1 MYLFSLA
8 VRDETGSLA
17 WITRDLAEHNINLRG
32 FVVDPAGMQL
42 LVTDLARTRAALDA
56 MGFLYRITEV
66 HEAELDDRPGSLS
79 QLCHDLAAQR
89 INIIMAFGVAGD
101 DCGRVYLD
109 VDVMPE
115 AAPIVAKYR
124 KRPRTS

>member
-17 WITRDLAEHNINLRG
+17 WITRDLAQHHINLRG

-42 LVTDLARTRAALDA
+42 LVTDLAGTRAALDA

-79 QLCHDLAAQR
+79 QLCNELAAQH
-89 INIIMAFGVAGD
+89 INISMAFGVAGD
-101 DCGRVYLD
+101 DCARVYLD
-109 VDVMPE
+109 VDVMAV

-124 KRPRTS
+124 RRPRTP